1 MPSISVSDPVTS
13 PRVRFAPSP
22 TGYLHVGGARTA
34 LFNWLFAR
42 HFGGTLVL
50 RIEDTD
56 LERSTPEMVE
66 GILQGMR
73 WLGLD
78 WDEGPYY
85 QTQRVDLYRS
95 AADKLLES
103 DAAYYC
109 FCSKEDLEQRR
120 KKAAAEGRP
129 PKYEGICRKLYR
141 AEAASRKAASE
152 AAAVRFAIPQGGST
166 SFNDAVFG
174 KVEFANSELED
185 FVLLRSDGNPT
196 YHLSVVA
203 DDIDLR
209 ITHIIRGADHIS
221 NTPKQA
227 LLYQALGA
235 ALPVFAH
242 VPLILGADKTRLS
255 KRHGATSVMAYS
267 DEGIVPEAFRNFLA
281 LLGWTPP
288 EGTSEILGDAELV
301 RLFGVEGISRSNA
314 VFDRA
319 KLDWFNTEYI
329 RAYPAERL
337 LPLIEEEW
345 RKVGLHVEIE
355 DERSS
360 KEGGNGAQRISLS
373 INDQREPNPAQSGT
387 STAPH
392 RPNQHDTSP
401 ARKRASAAPSGRNQQ
416 ETSPDGA
423 KYVSPGHQPWVG
435 GRGDQSPVRTAQDP
449 GRQWL
454 LSTIDLLKPRAR
466 SLKDF
471 AGSFRA
477 FFTDDFEPDPAA
489 VEKFLKD
496 AQVRQLL
503 VELGK
508 RYAALQDFTEAET
521 ETILRDFAAEKGVK
535 AGALINGARVALTG
549 QGVAPSL
556 FAVMVALGQPR
567 TAARLQSVEELANRV
582 LVRS

>member
-1 MPSISVSDPVTS
+1 MHDVASTS
-13 PRVRFAPSP
+13 RGNRPRVRFAPSP

-42 HFGGTLVL
+42 HFSGTLIL

-56 LERSTPEMVE
+56 LERSTVEMVD
-66 GILQGMR
+66 GILQGLQ
-73 WLGLD
+73 WLGIN

-85 QTQRVDLYRS
+85 QTKRVDLYR
-95 AADKLLES
+95 AAAARLIEAG
-103 DAAYYC
+103 AAYYC
-109 FCSKEDLEQRR
+109 FCGKEDLEARR
-120 KKAAAEGRP
+120 AQAAAEGRP
-129 PKYEGICRKLYR
+129 PRYEGTCRR
-141 AEAASRKAASE
+141 IDSTEASRRKQAGE
-152 AAAVRFAIPQGGST
+152 PAAVRFRVPESGST
-166 SFNDAVFG
+166 AFDDAVFG

-185 FVLLRSDGNPT
+185 FVLLRSDGSPT

-221 NTPKQA
+221 NTPKQV

-235 ALPVFAH
+235 PAPIFAH
-242 VPLILGADKTRLS
+242 VPLILGSDKTRLS
-255 KRHGATSVMAYS
+255 KRHGATSVMAYR

-288 EGTSEILGDAELV
+288 EGSPEILGDRELI
-301 RLFGVEGISRSNA
+301 RLFSLDAISRSNA

-329 RAYPAERL
+329 RAYPAESL

-345 RKVGLHVEIE
+345 KKAGVDAAGK
-355 DERSS
+355 D
-360 KEGGNGAQRISLS
+360 
-373 INDQREPNPAQSGT
+373 
-387 STAPH
+387 
-392 RPNQHDTSP
+392 RP
-401 ARKRASAAPSGRNQQ
+401 
-416 ETSPDGA
+416 
-423 KYVSPGHQPWVG
+423 
-435 GRGDQSPVRTAQDP
+435 
-449 GRQWL
+449 WL

-477 FFTDDFEPDPAA
+477 FFTEDVDPDPAA

-496 AQVRQLL
+496 EAVRKLL
-503 VELGK
+503 VELGQ
-508 RYAALQDFTEAET
+508 RYAELQQFTEQET
-521 ETILRDFAAEKGVK
+521 ERVLRDFAAEKNVK

-556 FAVMVALGQPR
+556 FAVMCALGKER
-567 TAARLQSVEELANRV
+567 TVERLKSVTTTANRAAV
-582 LVRS
+582 LK